1 MWWLISR
8 GDLRGPPRGAAVGH
22 RVGPPW
28 APVWGRRGPL
38 LISIAG
44 LQPGEKVHMSFP
56 ALTGRLRMN
65 ENIPRHSLSGARRAD
80 HVHAPEVNY

>member
-1 MWWLISR
+1 MATSVGRLAGQPWATVWGR
-8 GDLRGPPRGAAVGH
+8 RGP
-22 RVGPPW
+22 RV
-28 APVWGRRGPL
+28 GRRGPL